1 MPPFVLSIVDFK
13 FTNYKQTRNILSNK
27 RKMSIGFWKKIKSV
41 FSVEKV
47 DGMFYNLNNY
57 EIHQEW
63 RDMSGIFE

>member
-1 MPPFVLSIVDFK
+1 M